1 MSEII
6 TEERPRGL
14 WQSTKL
20 IGATVADTTVGV
32 TVQGGEMA
40 INTFGMGANIAKA
53 GEIVSR
59 NLIRAADLSEVI
71 FEIETE
77 ALKLRRLKELQ
88 EEFPDLARWTE
99 D

>member
-1 MSEII
+1 MSNHPV
-6 TEERPRGL
+6 EERPRGL

-32 TVQGGEMA
+32 TVQGGDMA
-40 INTFGMGANIAKA
+40 INTFAMGANVAKA

-77 ALKLRRLKELQ
+77 ALKLRRLRELQ
-88 EEFPDLARWTE
+88 LEFPDLPRWTE